1 MEITFPEE
9 TVVRTVEFPSV
20 NSLTHAWCYEP
31 GVELTVQAIL
41 PSGSAEDILHTYLPQ
56 GSWQDDRPVSLACT
70 ETEGV
75 RKYRI
80 VIRNEHDM
88 TLQSLRLFSAARKN
102 NWGIG
107 SRLDA
112 PQHRAERTIG
122 RTISRHVR
130 ENVPDHRPVRQTERR
145 RLPRLKAPEGKWT
158 VLRIGHVNTGMKNGP
173 APAEGTG
180 WECDKLS
187 TAGSDAQFD
196 GYIGRL
202 AKSGGPLAGGL
213 LNGVLFDSWECKTR
227 HGRRKWKK
235 EFVERTGYGLR
246 KWIPALFGY
255 VIDTPEETARFL
267 NDWRRVV
274 GNLFAENFF
283 GNMARRAREQGLSIS
298 YETAAGDIFP
308 ADILEYYKYA
318 DVPMCEFWQP
328 FSEGYV
334 GSLNFKP
341 IKPTASAARLYG
353 KPRVAAESFTSFA
366 HTWDEHFQ
374 MLKEVANVNTTEGS
388 PT

>member
-1 MEITFPEE
+1 ME
-9 TVVRTVEFPSV
+9 
-20 NSLTHAWCYEP
+20 
-31 GVELTVQAIL
+31 
-41 PSGSAEDILHTYLPQ
+41 
-56 GSWQDDRPVSLACT
+56 
-70 ETEGV
+70 
-75 RKYRI
+75 
-80 VIRNEHDM
+80 
-88 TLQSLRLFSAARKN
+88 
-102 NWGIG
+102 
-107 SRLDA
+107 
-112 PQHRAERTIG
+112 
-122 RTISRHVR
+122 
-130 ENVPDHRPVRQTERR
+130 
-145 RLPRLKAPEGKWT
+145 
-158 VLRIGHVNTGMKNGP
+158 
-173 APAEGTG
+173 
-180 WECDKLS
+180 
-187 TAGSDAQFD
+187 
-196 GYIGRL
+196 
-202 AKSGGPLAGGL
+202 
-213 LNGVLFDSWECKTR
+213 
-227 HGRRKWKK
+227 K

-366 HTWDEHFQ
+366 IRGTSISRCSKK
-374 MLKEVANVNTTEGS
+374 LRTSIRRKGS